1 MIFCAWIFLSL
12 EWVGAEKRRNSNSSS
27 GADSCGCCGSSGS
40 GCASASASADALGVC
55 VGFDGKGSGGG
66 MGPYRAA
73 RRECSAEAR
82 VGSAAGS
89 GEEDGE
95 REV

>member
-1 MIFCAWIFLSL
+1 
-12 EWVGAEKRRNSNSSS
+12 VGAEKRRNSNSSS
-27 GADSCGCCGSSGS
+27 WASSCGCCVSSGE
-40 GCASASASADALGVC
+40 GCASASAAADALGVC
-55 VGFDGKGSGGG
+55 VGFEGAGFVGG

-73 RRECSAEAR
+73 RRECSKDSR
-82 VGSAAGS
+82 VGSATGS

>member
-1 MIFCAWIFLSL
+1 
-12 EWVGAEKRRNSNSSS
+12 VGAEKRRNSNSSS
-27 GADSCGCCGSSGS
+27 WASSSCGSCVSSGE
-40 GCASASASADALGVC
+40 GCASWSASAGALGVC
-55 VGFDGKGSGGG
+55 VGFEGAGSGEG

-73 RRECSAEAR
+73 RRECSVDSR
-82 VGSAAGS
+82 VGSATGS